1 MKNISA
7 EMAAANAAARDR
19 GLVPRQFILVEARER
34 STGLPL
40 LRGFWT
46 GDDVITIGVPDRNTG
61 IIVNR
66 EFFGGMN
73 LNISP
78 IARVSDL
85 TIQTVTVDLSQIAT
99 AVQEIAR
106 EYDLRL
112 AKADIYEAALDPD
125 TRLVAGNSEIVF
137 MGEVNGNP
145 IDTPAVGDD
154 GSIELELNSDAISM
168 LTRTNP
174 RKSSYEGQKRRGGDE
189 WGLYASTLSSWNVP
203 WGQKRDSVANRL
215 QNAQA
220 NK

>member
-7 EMAAANAAARDR
+7 EMAAALAAGRDK
-19 GLVPRQFILVEARER
+19 GLVPRQLLLVEAIER
-34 STGLPL
+34 STGLPF

-46 GDDVITIGVPDRNTG
+46 GDDTIALGVPDRDTG

-66 EFFGGMN
+66 EFIGGVN
-73 LNISP
+73 LDISP
-78 IARVSDL
+78 IPRVSDL
-85 TIQTVTVDLSQIAT
+85 TIQTVTVDLSQIAI

-112 AKADIYEAALDPD
+112 AKADVYEVTLNPLTKLAS
-125 TRLVAGNSEIVF
+125 GNPEIVF

-145 IDTPAVGDD
+145 IDTPAVGDE

-174 RKSSYEGQKRRGGDE
+174 RKSSYEGQKRRSGDE
-189 WGLYASTLSSWNVP
+189 WGKYSSTISSWSVP
-203 WGQKRDSVANRL
+203 WGQKA
-215 QNAQA
+215 
-220 NK
+220 